1 MPSKTKRGMWTNEVS
16 KVTMD
21 VIERGTHSQRRPYKS
36 WKIPMSFLVDYLNR
50 KTKSKKMGPKRVFIK
65 KEDAI
70 LIKWTLDMQECG
82 LSISLQQLDEGCK
95 TNTNKRYTIPIY
107 GIPNI
112 S

>member
-21 VIERGTHSQRRPYKS
+21 VIERGTHSQRRPCKS
-36 WKIPMSFLVDYLNR
+36 WKIPMSSLVDHLNG
-50 KTKSKKMGPKRVFIK
+50 KTTSKKMGPKCVLIK
-65 KEDAI
+65 EQNVI
-70 LIKWTLDMQECG
+70 LIKWTLDIQECVHKPTT
-82 LSISLQQLDEGCK
+82 IEDEGCK